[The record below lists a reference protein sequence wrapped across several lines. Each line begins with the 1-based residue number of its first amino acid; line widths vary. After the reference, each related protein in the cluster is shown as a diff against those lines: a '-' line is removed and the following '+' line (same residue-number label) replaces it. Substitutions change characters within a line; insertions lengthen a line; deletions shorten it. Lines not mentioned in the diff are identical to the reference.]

1 MAVTGLSGVFWTGD
15 SCDGSSASAGV
26 SEVDLRGGMLVAG
39 PVARVRIFDCQLRCN
54 REDELVM
61 RVVWRWSAC
70 QERGKK
76 KVAETRR
83 EWEIGDSRCGGLA
96 AALIV
101 GRYGRILF
109 GLSICLDLAC
119 LFFNFIIICLYNK
132 NCFRCESKDGFKRGV
147 FNEHDHKTRQEWLR
161 LLIQYAFLG
170 AYLEIVDL
178 ALFSCSK
185 DGLHQEIDK
194 TRAQFNVYYK
204 ILKLHASIVQST
216 LCISC
221 LS

>member
-1 MAVTGLSGVFWTGD
+1 MGIKAPRSTGLRIRDGSPPLTMLTSTLTPSSARALICCSVAVTGLSGVFWTGD

-39 PVARVRIFDCQLRCN
+39 PVARVRIFDYQLRCN
-54 REDELVM
+54 GEDELVM

-83 EWEIGDSRCGGLA
+83 EWEIGDSRCGDLA

-109 GLSICLDLAC
+109 GLSICL
-119 LFFNFIIICLYNK
+119 
-132 NCFRCESKDGFKRGV
+132 V
-147 FNEHDHKTRQEWLR
+147 
-161 LLIQYAFLG
+161 
-170 AYLEIVDL
+170 
-178 ALFSCSK
+178 
-185 DGLHQEIDK
+185 
-194 TRAQFNVYYK
+194 
-204 ILKLHASIVQST
+204 
-216 LCISC
+216 
-221 LS
+221 